1 MSATDGW
8 PPPPRGGLFNPTF
21 CFPNGARY
29 VCHFHRW
36 GKVTFCERSLD
47 PCLITVEQLG
57 CAASPRVELVTVLW
71 SQSISLRPTDASRLT
86 VAHLFGRPTRY
97 PDCERQFRGGG
108 CPRHQP
114 AEGRAGFID
123 VARDLGLGQHANAR
137 NNAGSHTNVRRE
149 LFPNGCGHESDTE
162 SVLGIHPCVHENS
175 TRRSE
180 WGWLNAMLFRVR
192 LRERSSREVSDG
204 GLAMCTEP
212 ALQSFNP
219 FSSMGPPSVLGEI
232 TEHQHVPYR
241 AGPNARQLLSP
252 APSPRRSWSS
262 HLPRF
267 FVAQPPRR
275 SPSISLPPFGGAAL
289 PGGVLPE
296 EAWEACL
303 GSELLCDH
311 AQRPE
316 LPSSLTG
323 MAVRDR
329 DGCSS
334 EAEGSQ
340 PCQKDSSQGLFH
352 VISICSTGRWPSLN
366 STSVRGRV
374 GLFDQHVRLFRRSLP
389 HGDLASPGTW
399 KQTMIPG

>member
-1 MSATDGW
+1 
-8 PPPPRGGLFNPTF
+8 
-21 CFPNGARY
+21 
-29 VCHFHRW
+29 
-36 GKVTFCERSLD
+36 
-47 PCLITVEQLG
+47 
-57 CAASPRVELVTVLW
+57 
-71 SQSISLRPTDASRLT
+71 
-86 VAHLFGRPTRY
+86 
-97 PDCERQFRGGG
+97 
-108 CPRHQP
+108 
-114 AEGRAGFID
+114 
-123 VARDLGLGQHANAR
+123 
-137 NNAGSHTNVRRE
+137 
-149 LFPNGCGHESDTE
+149 
-162 SVLGIHPCVHENS
+162 
-175 TRRSE
+175 
-180 WGWLNAMLFRVR
+180 
-192 LRERSSREVSDG
+192 
-204 GLAMCTEP
+204 MCTEP
-212 ALQSFNP
+212 ALQSFNS

-316 LPSSLTG
+316 LPGSLTG

-374 GLFDQHVRLFRRSLP
+374 GPPPSDLSALGLP
-389 HGDLASPGTW
+389 PPADPGSDSGAEADSEEEVLHKAKTALKRQRGAGSRW
-399 KQTMIPG
+399 NGRMRQQ